1 MTINLSP
8 PPDNCICGCSKAYH
22 IGKPQGCNRHGI
34 HDFNSDKPNIGLK
47 IYNESDKKS
56 TYVIYDEDYTWFYAQ
71 REGSDIPVQIER
83 STFSNMGWRFV
94 PKKKQVGGTHYT
106 DLAIQP
112 WEVITRNKMG
122 FFDGNALKYIMR
134 FRDKNGVEDLK
145 KAIHYLEELIRQE
158 ESAQG

>member
-1 MTINLSP
+1 MSDTKTPEMGDKVFGDTYGHYFIWDITPSGYVLYPQTFGPYDRSATF
-8 PPDNCICGCSKAYH
+8 DITKSKLVPFDAFREPYWKLENKLVENFE
-22 IGKPQGCNRHGI
+22 KPLN
-34 HDFNSDKPNIGLK
+34 
-47 IYNESDKKS
+47 
-56 TYVIYDEDYTWFYAQ
+56 
-71 REGSDIPVQIER
+71 
-83 STFSNMGWRFV
+83 
-94 PKKKQVGGTHYT
+94 KQVGGTHYT